1 MIRRAGGR
9 LESPQGMHE
18 NQQGDSAL
26 SQGVPGQWSGSE
38 TVMEVVGAPE
48 R

>member
-1 MIRRAGGR
+1 MVHRAADR
-9 LESPQGMHE
+9 LEGPQGMRE

-38 TVMEVVGAPE
+38 TVMGGGGGT
-48 R
+48 